1 MVSIEEYKL
10 NEEEQK
16 QEKDKGTREWEG
28 VWMKSCLYEGEN
40 GHTVRVK
47 QSGKFRKQGE
57 KRGREA
63 EVKRI
68 RL

>member
-1 MVSIEEYKL
+1 
-10 NEEEQK
+10 
-16 QEKDKGTREWEG
+16 
-28 VWMKSCLYEGEN
+28 MKSCLYEGEN

-47 QSGKFRKQGE
+47 WSGKFRKQGE